1 MFALLGR
8 ILRER
13 RSLVHQESLAMPALI
28 MDRQPDTVT
37 LQIQVPLS
45 GSMLE
50 TEAAIQQA
58 LNEAGVLATHAAL
71 QHFDTDGS
79 PLQRGDTLWYSKGP
93 QPCTYQTPYG
103 ETVVARHVYQT
114 AAGGATFC
122 PLERDARIVLTSTPR
137 FAQQVSNKYAEMAGQ
152 RVVADLARNHGRAV
166 SLAFVQDVADVVAS
180 VVQAKE
186 ESWHYATPQL
196 DAAVRTVSIGVD
208 GTCILQVEEGG
219 RQVMVGTVSLYDG
232 HGERLH
238 TIYLAAPPEY
248 GKEQFF
254 RRLDREI
261 AHVKEF
267 YPRARYTAVADGA
280 ADHWPYLEQHT
291 SSQCV
296 DFPHAVSYVQRAA
309 QAACPRRLAGR
320 AEWVEQWC
328 HRLKHEVRAVERLLA
343 ELRQLHSAGV
353 GEAHREDLEA
363 ALTYFSNHQHQMPY
377 AEREAAHL
385 PIGSGVTE
393 AACKTLVK
401 MRMCRSGAKWKT
413 TGAAVVLS
421 LRTLSYSADRWEQFW
436 AKVDRYGFPVEMAA

>member
-1 MFALLGR
+1 
-8 ILRER
+8 
-13 RSLVHQESLAMPALI
+13 
-28 MDRQPDTVT
+28 
-37 LQIQVPLS
+37 
-45 GSMLE
+45 
-50 TEAAIQQA
+50 
-58 LNEAGVLATHAAL
+58 
-71 QHFDTDGS
+71 
-79 PLQRGDTLWYSKGP
+79 
-93 QPCTYQTPYG
+93 
-103 ETVVARHVYQT
+103 VARHVYQT
-114 AAGGATFC
+114 AGGGATFC

-166 SLAFVQDVADVVAS
+166 ALAFVQDLAAVVAS

-261 AHVKEF
+261 AHLKGL

-309 QAACPRRLAGR
+309 KAACPRRLAGR

-343 ELRQLHSAGV
+343 ELRQLRSAGV

-401 MRMCRSGAKWKT
+401 MRMCRSGAKWKP

-436 AKVDRYGFPVEMAA
+436 AKVDRYGFPVQMAA